1 MQLDEKEHKNDHFA
15 DDAIVY
21 LKNKHLKKKKKN
33 KHLLNYLV
41 TKLLIKIKSFPIN
54 KQ

>member
-1 MQLDEKEHKNDHFA
+1 MMQLCN
-15 DDAIVY
+15 
-21 LKNKHLKKKKKN
+21 LKNEHLKKKQKKN

>member
-1 MQLDEKEHKNDHFA
+1 MQLDEKEHKNNHFA
-15 DDAIVY
+15 DDATVY
-21 LKNKHLKKKKKN
+21 LKD

-41 TKLLIKIKSFPIN
+41 TKLLVKIKSFPIN

>member
-21 LKNKHLKKKKKN
+21 LKNKHLKKKQKKQASI
-33 KHLLNYLV
+33 
-41 TKLLIKIKSFPIN
+41 KLPGYKIIN
-54 KQ
+54 QNQELSN